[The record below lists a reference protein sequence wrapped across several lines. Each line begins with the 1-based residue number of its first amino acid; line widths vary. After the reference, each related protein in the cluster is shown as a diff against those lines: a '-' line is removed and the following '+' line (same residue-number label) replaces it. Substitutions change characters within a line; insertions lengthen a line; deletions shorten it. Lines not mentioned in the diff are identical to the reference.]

1 MKDIVKRQ
9 NKVGKKEI
17 THLAEQ
23 GSGLCGS
30 RLQLPRVWTALI
42 LLVPPELRKVG
53 LVWENKAGDS
63 SKRLANE
70 SMVTCQSLTGGGPKI
85 EVVITRR

>member
-53 LVWENKAGDS
+53 LEFGKTKQATVAKDLQMNLW
-63 SKRLANE
+63 
-70 SMVTCQSLTGGGPKI
+70 
-85 EVVITRR
+85 